1 FSTLDVSGISM
12 MTLPLN
18 VEILKSGKQKLTI
31 KIFSPYLDKRPMT
44 SDKVLLEAKIE
55 MINER
60 DDIET
65 KTLIDF
71 KPKKILIK
79 DKTEVSDFE
88 GKISMTYSFEFDATI
103 PFKIKGW
110 GSSKDLRNVPNIEQK
125 VKAYY
130 ANFREKFAAND
141 SIYFANVM
149 YNKELEMAQALYL
162 TGKED
167 SGNRWQD
174 LLKAV
179 NRNKRYEFDSGNFK
193 YIKLT
198 DLSIEFYGDG
208 KVVGLI
214 NKSKAV
220 LNARGVTYIG
230 KDKTDDGKE
239 YDDLY
244 IFPLYLHIPE
254 GSTEL
259 EIIR

>member
-1 FSTLDVSGISM
+1 
-12 MTLPLN
+12 
-18 VEILKSGKQKLTI
+18 
-31 KIFSPYLDKRPMT
+31 
-44 SDKVLLEAKIE
+44 
-55 MINER
+55 
-60 DDIET
+60 
-65 KTLIDF
+65 
-71 KPKKILIK
+71 
-79 DKTEVSDFE
+79 
-88 GKISMTYSFEFDATI
+88 MTYSFEFDTTI
-103 PFKIKGW
+103 PFKIKDW
-110 GSSKDLRNVPNIEQK
+110 GSSKDLRNVPNIEQN

-149 YNKELEMAQALYL
+149 YNKELEMAKALYM
-162 TGKED
+162 TGKAE
-167 SGNRWQD
+167 SEKRWQD
-174 LLKAV
+174 LLFAV
-179 NRNKRYEFDSGNFK
+179 NDKKKYELNSGNFK
-193 YIKLT
+193 YIKIS
-198 DLSIEFYGDG
+198 DLSLEFYGDG

-230 KDKTDDGKE
+230 KDKTDEGKE